1 MNEEKVPELL
11 RCKLCEYTGK
21 SLHVHIRKI
30 HKISTKEYLEL
41 YPNEKLQLTSKETIN
56 KRNNSRKY
64 GKPKIIEKLCICGCN
79 KVFKCKEDSRQKY
92 IRGHNK
98 GRKGKGPTKGTYQKG
113 HLVLNITKN
122 KQSKA
127 KSGKSHIEIF
137 GEEEAKRRS
146 EFASNLFKRLHKENK
161 INTFAKN
168 PLFRDKNPSW
178 QGGKSFELYG
188 FEWNKQLREQIR
200 QRDNYTCQECNMSEI
215 ELNYAL
221 SVHHIDYNKKNSNQ
235 ENLVSLCKSCHSQT
249 NFDRNDWIEYY
260 KNKVE
265 ERNGR

>member
-1 MNEEKVPELL
+1 MKNFASEFNTLSYIINNAKNVLL
-11 RCKLCEYTGK
+11 FAHSNPDGDTAGSVLAF
-21 SLHVHIRKI
+21 
-30 HKISTKEYLEL
+30 KEYLEL

-127 KSGKSHIEIF
+127 T
-137 GEEEAKRRS
+137 RY
-146 EFASNLFKRLHKENK
+146 
-161 INTFAKN
+161 
-168 PLFRDKNPSW
+168 FR
-178 QGGKSFELYG
+178 
-188 FEWNKQLREQIR
+188 
-200 QRDNYTCQECNMSEI
+200 
-215 ELNYAL
+215 
-221 SVHHIDYNKKNSNQ
+221 V
-235 ENLVSLCKSCHSQT
+235 
-249 NFDRNDWIEYY
+249 
-260 KNKVE
+260 
-265 ERNGR
+265 